1 MQVTETLNEGLK
13 REIKVVVPAADM
25 ESRLMERI
33 NDSKDKVRL
42 KGFRPG
48 KVPTSH
54 LRRMYGKSFMAEIV
68 NDIVSNSTRNVI
80 SERDEKAAMQPEVV
94 MTEDQDE
101 AEKILAGEQDFE
113 FDLKY
118 EIVPKFELQ
127 DVSDIKI
134 ERPVVEVAD
143 EEVEDQVKQIA
154 QSARTYETKDGAA
167 EDGDRVTL
175 DYLGKVDGEPFDG
188 GKAEGANLVLG
199 SGQFIPGFE
208 EQLVGL
214 KKGDEKTITVTF
226 PEEYGAE
233 HLAGKEATFDVTVH
247 EVAAPQDQEIDDEL
261 AKKLGLESMDKL
273 REIVRDQIQG
283 QYGQMT
289 RQKVKRSLLDALD
302 ERYQFETPEKLTEAE
317 FNNIWNQ
324 VSADLERNGK
334 SFEDEG
340 TSEEEARADYNKL
353 AARRVRLGLV
363 LSAIGE
369 KEGITVTDEELQRA
383 LGEQLRRYPGQE
395 QQVMEF
401 YRNTPDAVNAL
412 RAPIFEE
419 KVIDHLMEQVE
430 VSDKTVSREEL
441 MAEDDDEFGTGTASA
456 EAEATSEA

>member
-48 KVPTSH
+48 KVPTAH
-54 LRRMYGKSFMAEIV
+54 LKRMYGKSFMAEIV
-68 NDIVSNSTRNVI
+68 NDIVTNSTRNVI
-80 SERDEKAAMQPEVV
+80 AERDEKAAMQPEIV
-94 MTEDQDE
+94 MTEDQEE
-101 AEKILAGEQDFE
+101 AEKILAGEQDFAFE
-113 FDLKY
+113 LKY
-118 EIVPKFELQ
+118 EIVPQFELQ
-127 DVSDIKI
+127 DVSDITI

-143 EEVEDQVKQIA
+143 EEIEDQVKQIA
-154 QSARTYETKDGAA
+154 QSARSYEEKEGAA

-175 DYLGKVDGEPFDG
+175 DYLGKIDGEPFDG

-199 SGQFIPGFE
+199 SGNFIPGFE

-233 HLAGKEATFDVTVH
+233 HLAGKEATFDVTIH
-247 EVAAPQDQEIDDEL
+247 EVAAAQEQELNDEL

-273 REIVRDQIQG
+273 REIVRDQVQG

-324 VSADLERNGK
+324 VTADLERNGK
-334 SFEDEG
+334 SFEDED
-340 TSEEEARADYNKL
+340 TTEEAAREDYQKL

-369 KEGITVTDEELQRA
+369 KAEITVTEQELQQA

-419 KVIDHLMEQVE
+419 KVIDHLMEEISVN
-430 VSDKTVSREEL
+430 DKTVSKEEL
-441 MAEDDDEFGTGTASA
+441 MAEEDEEFGSSTATA
-456 EAEATSEA
+456 GDDA